1 MRSAYTM
8 EVRKMSYTKEAW
20 TILLI
25 RCYVLSTIMIP
36 TLGSVE
42 KFLHRGSVEKVL
54 HRRRVEDCAY
64 PLLGIEQHNDSFALE
79 VGRSSYTVE
88 VWRGSYVVEAWTI
101 VLIHFWVSST
111 IRIPT
116 SWKCGEVPAKWKCG

>member
-64 PLLGIEQHNDSFALE
+64 LLLGIEHHNDSFALE
-79 VGRSSYTVE
+79 AWRSSYTVE
-88 VWRGSYVVEAWTI
+88 VWRGSYAVEAWMI
-101 VLIHFWVSST
+101 VLIHF
-111 IRIPT
+111 
-116 SWKCGEVPAKWKCG
+116 